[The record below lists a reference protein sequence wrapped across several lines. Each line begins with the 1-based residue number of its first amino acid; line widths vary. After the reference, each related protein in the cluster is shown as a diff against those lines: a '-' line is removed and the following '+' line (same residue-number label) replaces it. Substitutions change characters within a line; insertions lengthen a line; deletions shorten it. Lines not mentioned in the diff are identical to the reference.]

1 MAPTAPPAR
10 LALITGATA
19 GIGAAFARNLAKAGH
34 DLVLVARD
42 GGRLAAMSA
51 QLQQDFRVRAT
62 PLTADL
68 TQPAG
73 LAAVEEALAAQ
84 PVDLL
89 VNNAGIG
96 LNKSFLKST
105 VDDEQYLLDLNV
117 VAVMRLTHTAV
128 RAMVERGRGSILN
141 VSSVSGF
148 AATMPGSTYPAS
160 KAWVTSF
167 SETIGM
173 QVKHRGVQVMALCPG
188 FTRTEFHQRAG
199 IAAGQMP
206 GWVWLDADA
215 VVRQGLRDLRK
226 GKLVSVPSL
235 RYKLAVGALKVT
247 PRVVLHRV
255 MPRGARKMGRTVGD
269 AQ

>member
-1 MAPTAPPAR
+1 MATTPR
-10 LALITGATA
+10 GRALITGATA
-19 GIGAAFARNLAKAGH
+19 GIGATFARHLARAGH
-34 DLVLVARD
+34 DVLLVARD
-42 GGRLAAMSA
+42 AERLAAVSA
-51 QLQQDFRVRAT
+51 QLQEDFGVRAAT
-62 PLTADL
+62 LPADL
-68 TQPAG
+68 AQPEG
-73 LAAVEEALAAQ
+73 VAAVEQAIAAE
-84 PVDLL
+84 PVELL

-105 VDDEQYLLDLNV
+105 MDEELRLLNLNV

-128 RAMVERGRGSILN
+128 GGMVDRGRGAIIN

-167 SETIGM
+167 SESVAM
-173 QVKHRGVQVMALCPG
+173 QVKHRGVRVMALCPG

-199 IAAGQMP
+199 IAAAQMP
-206 GWVWLDADA
+206 DWVWLDADA
-215 VVRQGLRDLRK
+215 VVRDGLRDLRK
-226 GKLVSVPSL
+226 GKMVSVPSV

-247 PRVVLHRV
+247 PRVVLHRL

>member
-1 MAPTAPPAR
+1 MAPTHR

-42 GGRLAAMSA
+42 TDRLAAASA
-51 QLQQDFRVRAT
+51 RLQQDFGVRT
-62 PLTADL
+62 TELTADL

-73 LAAVEEALAAQ
+73 LAAVEEFLAAQ

-89 VNNAGIG
+89 VNNAGLG

-105 VDDEQYLLDLNV
+105 VDEELYLLNLNV
-117 VAVMRLTHTAV
+117 VSVMRLTHTAV
-128 RAMVERGRGSILN
+128 RGMVERGAGAIIN

-160 KAWVTSF
+160 KAWVTCF
-167 SETIGM
+167 SESIGM

-206 GWVWLDADA
+206 DWVWLDADA

-226 GKLVSVPSL
+226 GKLVSVPSV

-247 PRVVLHRV
+247 PRAVLHRV

>member
-1 MAPTAPPAR
+1 MGPNPR
-10 LALITGATA
+10 GLALITGATA
-19 GIGAAFARNLAKAGH
+19 GIGATFARHLAQAGH
-34 DLVLVARD
+34 DLLLVARD
-42 GGRLAAMSA
+42 GERLAATSA
-51 QLQQDFRVRAT
+51 RLQSDFGVRAT
-62 PLTADL
+62 YLAADL
-68 TQPAG
+68 AQPEG
-73 LAAVEEALAAQ
+73 VAAVEEALAAQ
-84 PVDLL
+84 PVELL

-105 VDDEQYLLDLNV
+105 VDEELYLLNLNV
-117 VAVMRLTHTAV
+117 VAVMRLTHAAV
-128 RAMVERGRGSILN
+128 RQMVDRGRGEIIN

-160 KAWVTSF
+160 KAWVTGF
-167 SETIGM
+167 SESVAM
-173 QVKHRGVQVMALCPG
+173 QVKHRGVRVMALCPG

-206 GWVWLDADA
+206 DWVWLDADA
-215 VVRQGLRDLRK
+215 VVRDGLRDLRK
-226 GKLVSVPSL
+226 GKFVSVPSM

-255 MPRGARKMGRTVGD
+255 LPRGAKKMGRTVGD

>member
-1 MAPTAPPAR
+1 MATNPR
-10 LALITGATA
+10 GLALITGATA
-19 GIGAAFARNLAKAGH
+19 GIGATFARHLAQAGH
-34 DLVLVARD
+34 DLLLVARD
-42 GGRLAAMSA
+42 SERLAAASA
-51 QLQQDFRVRAT
+51 QLQQDFGVRAT
-62 PLTADL
+62 HLSADL
-68 TQPAG
+68 AQASG
-73 LAAVEEALAAQ
+73 VAAVEAAIAAQ
-84 PVDLL
+84 PVELL

-105 VDDEQYLLDLNV
+105 VDEEMHLLNLNV
-117 VAVMRLTHTAV
+117 VAVMRLTHAAV
-128 RAMVERGRGSILN
+128 RLMVERGRGEIVN

-160 KAWVTSF
+160 KAWVTGF
-167 SETIGM
+167 SESVAM
-173 QVKHRGVQVMALCPG
+173 QVKHRGVRVMALCPG

-206 GWVWLDADA
+206 DWVWLDADA
-215 VVRQGLRDLRK
+215 VVRDGLRDLRK
-226 GKLVSVPSL
+226 GKFVSVPSV

-255 MPRGARKMGRTVGD
+255 LPRGAKKMGRTVGD

>member
-1 MAPTAPPAR
+1 MAATPR
-10 LALITGATA
+10 LALVTGATA
-19 GIGAAFARNLAKAGH
+19 GIGLTFARHLARSGH
-34 DLVLVARD
+34 DLLLVARD
-42 GGRLAAMSA
+42 GDRLAAVSE

-62 PLTADL
+62 HLSADL
-68 TQPAG
+68 AQPEG
-73 LAAVEEALAAQ
+73 VAAVQAALAER

-105 VDDEQYLLDLNV
+105 VDEELYLLHLNV
-117 VAVMRLTHTAV
+117 IAVMQLTHEAV
-128 RAMVERGRGSILN
+128 RAMVARGHGAIIN

-167 SETIGM
+167 SESVAM
-173 QVKHRGVQVMALCPG
+173 QVKNRGVRVMALCPG

-206 GWVWLDADA
+206 DFVWLDADD
-215 VVRQGLRDLRK
+215 VVRQSLRDLRK
-226 GKLVSVPSL
+226 GKMVSVPSL
-235 RYKLAVGALKVT
+235 RYKIAVGALKVT
-247 PRVVLHRV
+247 PRAVLHRV
-255 MPRGARKMGRTVGD
+255 MPRGSKKMGRTVGD

>member
-1 MAPTAPPAR
+1 MAPNPR
-10 LALITGATA
+10 GIALITGATA
-19 GIGAAFARNLAKAGH
+19 GIGATFARHLARAGY
-34 DLVLVARD
+34 DLLLVARD
-42 GGRLAAMSA
+42 ADRLAATSD
-51 QLQQDFRVRAT
+51 QLQQDFGVRAT
-62 PLTADL
+62 HLAADL
-68 TQPAG
+68 AEPAG
-73 LAAVEEALAAQ
+73 VAAVEEAIGAQ
-84 PVDLL
+84 PVELL

-96 LNKSFLKST
+96 LNKSFLRST
-105 VDDEQYLLDLNV
+105 VDDEVRLLNLNV
-117 VAVMRLTHTAV
+117 VAVMRLTHAAV
-128 RAMVERGRGSILN
+128 PAMVERGRGSIIN

-167 SETIGM
+167 SEAVAM
-173 QVKHRGVQVMALCPG
+173 QVKHRGVRVMALCPG

-215 VVRQGLRDLRK
+215 VVRDGLRDLRK
-226 GKLVSVPSL
+226 GKMVSVPSV

-247 PRVVLHRV
+247 PRAVLHRL